1 MERSNDF
8 GGAGGF
14 GFRRRALTIRTGAAS
29 VFMRTTIGAS
39 MTQVFEAEATVEKW
53 DTDYYTP
60 ISLKF
65 YDRAVSDMIAAMAV
79 PAGAEVLDAGCG
91 PGVHSIRV
99 ASQGYKVHAID
110 ISETMLKHAM
120 ERVEAAGLS
129 GSVRF
134 SQMDLTHLDLANGS
148 VPHAFSWGVIIH
160 IPNALQ
166 AFTELARVM
175 KSGGRLGLYLTNLTA
190 LDQKLERLARAA
202 LGKKLTYHT
211 SSIGKGVK
219 YAMADEELWVWQFD
233 PALLIREMERLGFRL
248 VIRRAGEF
256 SEIQRRTSGALRNV
270 LLHLN
275 NLAYAVRAPAALATG
290 NIYVFERL

>member
-1 MERSNDF
+1 M
-8 GGAGGF
+8 
-14 GFRRRALTIRTGAAS
+14 
-29 VFMRTTIGAS
+29 
-39 MTQVFEAEATVEKW
+39 
-53 DTDYYTP
+53 
-60 ISLKF
+60 
-65 YDRAVSDMIAAMAV
+65 
-79 PAGAEVLDAGCG
+79 
-91 PGVHSIRV
+91 
-99 ASQGYKVHAID
+99 
-110 ISETMLKHAM
+110 
-120 ERVEAAGLS
+120 
-129 GSVRF
+129 
-134 SQMDLTHLDLANGS
+134 
-148 VPHAFSWGVIIH
+148 IIH

-233 PALLIREMERLGFRL
+233 PALLIREMQRLGFRL
-248 VIRRAGEF
+248 IVRRAGEF
-256 SEIQRRTSGALRNV
+256 SEIQRRTSGALRNA